1 MDAIIQQHKLALGT
15 LLIAIDD
22 DWSKSKAAMA
32 VRELVSNDD
41 MTAAAV
47 FAENLDLRN
56 TVKLLNDKVKVLN
69 KRVKELEKLVSLHE
83 GTD

>member
-1 MDAIIQQHKLALGT
+1 MDAIIQQYKLALGT
-15 LLIAIDD
+15 LLIAVDD

-32 VRELVSNDD
+32 ARRLVSRDD

-47 FAENLDLRN
+47 FSKNLDLRN
-56 TVKLLNDKVKVLN
+56 TVKSLNDKVKVLN

-83 GTD
+83 GND